1 MTKPSLSDRIKSS
14 VDSSNVVDATLK
26 TNERVLARV
35 TDGIYRQPGSALREL
50 VVNAY
55 DADASRVVVR
65 TDRPR
70 FSTIRVEDD
79 GLGMTPEAVAHLLEN
94 IGGSAKRRS
103 EGAELGVT
111 SLDDPLVSP
120 GGRRLIGKIGIGLF
134 SVSQLTQS
142 FQISTK
148 VKSDRLRTVATV
160 VLRQYAD
167 TAGPGSEEDGQRYEA
182 GKVKIWREPATD
194 VDGHG
199 TAIVLDNIRPQTR
212 RTLQSNGIWSGVE
225 ASEVQEA
232 EVRGPIQVPP
242 KFHIGRIVAGDDG
255 DSLRAIRNG
264 VHAVP
269 WTTSSAPDVAFRLLV
284 DAVWESIGQST
295 RNPQIETLFDYY
307 LQMVWQL
314 SLSVPL
320 AYVDG
325 HPFEISFGS
334 TTHTYSV
341 PASRR
346 EAATEVKLKKGE
358 SLATRCGL
366 STHEVDGESPFEV
379 IVDDLLLA
387 RPLRFKDLPTTGHAL
402 KKPIL
407 FVGKCR
413 ETFEGTP
420 VALSGG
426 PLDFEA
432 YLLWNPKIAPTE
444 HQGSLIRI
452 HGASGTLFDSTFM
465 RYQVSEQTR
474 KQQTSCEIFVSEGL
488 EGALNIDRESF
499 NFAHPH
505 VVFLTNWLHNA
516 LRKLA
521 TTQKALAAAV
531 RETERQKKDDE
542 YEEKLDDIVRDSWTE
557 ATGDE
562 DLIPPRIN
570 FGPADGKAPSGQDD
584 ITLDRDRVLGE
595 QEPRRGSPKPS
606 KVERQL
612 SAIANVLTA
621 HGLATELSSERL
633 EDVLRAIRQILQ
645 AEET

>member
-14 VDSSNVVDATLK
+14 VDSSDVIETTLK
-26 TNERVLARV
+26 TSERVLARV

-50 VVNAY
+50 VANAY

-94 IGGSAKRRS
+94 IGGSAKRRTV
-103 EGAELGVT
+103 GAELGVT
-111 SLDDPLVSP
+111 SPDDPLVSP
-120 GGRRLIGKIGIGLF
+120 GGRRLIGRIGIGLF

-148 VKSDRLRTVATV
+148 VKGDQFRTVATV

-167 TAGPGSEEDGQRYEA
+167 VGAPDGEEDGERYEA

-212 RTLQSNGIWSGVE
+212 RTLQSNEIWSGVE
-225 ASEVQEA
+225 AAEA
-232 EVRGPIQVPP
+232 QDAEIRGPIPLPP
-242 KFHIGRIVAGDDG
+242 QFHIGRIIDGDDG
-255 DSLRAIRNG
+255 DALRTIPGG
-264 VHAVP
+264 VQAVP
-269 WTTSSAPDVAFRLLV
+269 WATSSAPNAAFRSLV
-284 DAVWESIGQST
+284 DAVWDSIGQST
-295 RNPQIETLFDYY
+295 RNPQIEILFDYY

-314 SLSVPL
+314 ALSVPL

-341 PASRR
+341 PVARK
-346 EAATEVKLKKGE
+346 EAATEVKLKEGE
-358 SLATRCGL
+358 SLAARCGL
-366 STHEVDGESPFEV
+366 TSHEVDGARPFEV
-379 IVDDLLLA
+379 FVDDLLLA

-413 ETFEGTP
+413 ETFKEIPT
-420 VALSGG
+420 ALSGG

-452 HGASGTLFDSTFM
+452 HGASGTLFDPTFM

-474 KQQTSCEIFVSEGL
+474 KQQITCEIFVTEGL
-488 EGALNIDRESF
+488 EYALNIDRESF
-499 NFAHPH
+499 NYAHPH

-521 TTQKALAAAV
+521 STQKALAAAV
-531 RETERQKKDDE
+531 RETERQKKDDV
-542 YEEKLDDIVRDSWTE
+542 YEEKLEDIVRGSWTE

-570 FGPADGKAPSGQDD
+570 FGPADGTAPSGQDD
-584 ITLDRDRVLGE
+584 ITLDRDRVFGE
-595 QEPRRGSPKPS
+595 QEPRRGTPKPS

-621 HGLATELSSERL
+621 HGLTAELSSERL